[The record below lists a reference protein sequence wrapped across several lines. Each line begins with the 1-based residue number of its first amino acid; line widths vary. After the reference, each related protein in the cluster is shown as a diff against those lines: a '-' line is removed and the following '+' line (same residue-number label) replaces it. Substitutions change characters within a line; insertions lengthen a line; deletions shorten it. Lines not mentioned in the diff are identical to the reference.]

1 MDHTLYAVPSHEI
14 PSIIEK
20 ASVFGGKIAQPSS
33 TLNPSSYITRL
44 DVDASGVIF
53 IRFNDE
59 IDFEKNR
66 PVAVKLNYRNVTFYL
81 SSEDYSVEGQ
91 TLIGQLPREAKA
103 IAIRDTERYVFPLD
117 TKHSAHLHRVE
128 KRGGSLDLTIRLVD
142 VSSRGLG
149 IIVNDADV
157 TSLMANDH
165 IWLHSLNGIKLPR
178 PVFGRVIYSYERKYK
193 DATEL
198 KCGISLETSLPDEV
212 FTELQQLCRL
222 VLKA

>member
-20 ASVFGGKIAQPSS
+20 ASIFGGKIAQPSS
-33 TLNPSSYITRL
+33 TLNPSSLITRL
-44 DVDASGVIF
+44 DVDSSGVLL
-53 IRFNDE
+53 IRFHQE

-66 PVAVKLNYRNVTFYL
+66 PVNIRLNYRNVTFYL
-81 SSEDYSVEGQ
+81 DSQDYSIQGQ

-117 TKHSAHLHRVE
+117 AKIAAHLHRVE
-128 KRGGSLDLTIRLVD
+128 KRGDQLSKSIRLVD

-149 IIVNDADV
+149 IIISDAEAN
-157 TSLMANDH
+157 SLIANDH
-165 IWLHSLNGIKLPR
+165 IWLHSLNDLKLPQAI
-178 PVFGRVIYSYERKYK
+178 FGRVIYSFERKFK
-193 DATEL
+193 DTTEV
-198 KCGISLETSLPDEV
+198 KCGISLENPLPDDV
-212 FTELQQLCRL
+212 FAELQQLCRL